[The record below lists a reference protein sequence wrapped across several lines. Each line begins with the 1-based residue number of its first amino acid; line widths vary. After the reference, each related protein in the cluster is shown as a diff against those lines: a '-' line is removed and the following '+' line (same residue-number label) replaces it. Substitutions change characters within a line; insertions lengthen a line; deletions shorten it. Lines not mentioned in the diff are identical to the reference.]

1 MEKIISRMQDL
12 MAQKDLTAAEL
23 SRRTGIDRST
33 LCHYLR
39 GDYLP
44 KFDKIE
50 KIASALGVPVA
61 YLTGISDDPAPT
73 GDPGLDDFLD
83 RFIRS
88 TQPGSFGP
96 VSVSPED
103 LEILAAFH
111 EADPRI
117 QSAVRRLLDLEVT
130 DNG

>member
-1 MEKIISRMQDL
+1 MKIDNIRIKKVLREKGVSVS
-12 MAQKDLTAAEL
+12 EL
-23 SRRTGIDRST
+23 ARRIGTDRSNIY
-33 LCHYLR
+33 HYLR
-39 GDYLP
+39 GDYDP
-44 KFDKIE
+44 KIE
-50 KIASALGVPVA
+50 KVEQIAEALGVSVS
-61 YLTGISDDPAPT
+61 YLTGMSDDPDPT

-88 TQPGSFGP
+88 TQPGSFGS

-111 EADPRI
+111 DADPRI

>member
-12 MAQKDLTAAEL
+12 MSQKDLTAAEL

-61 YLTGISDDPAPT
+61 YLTGISDDPDPT

>member
-96 VSVSPED
+96 ISVSPED

>member
-33 LCHYLR
+33 ICHYLR

-61 YLTGISDDPAPT
+61 YLTGISDDPDPT

-88 TQPGSFGP
+88 TQPGSFGS
-96 VSVSPED
+96 VTVSPED

>member
-1 MEKIISRMQDL
+1 MKIDNTRIKKALREKGVSVS
-12 MAQKDLTAAEL
+12 EL
-23 SRRTGIDRST
+23 ARRIGTDRSNIY
-33 LCHYLR
+33 HYLR
-39 GDYLP
+39 GDYDP
-44 KFDKIE
+44 KIE
-50 KIASALGVPVA
+50 KVEQIADALGVSVS
-61 YLTGISDDPAPT
+61 YLAGLSDNPTPT

>member
-50 KIASALGVPVA
+50 KIAGALGVPVA
-61 YLTGISDDPAPT
+61 YLTGISDDQAPT

-88 TQPGSFGP
+88 TQPGSFGS

-111 EADPRI
+111 DADPRI

>member
-50 KIASALGVPVA
+50 KIASALEVPVA
-61 YLTGISDDPAPT
+61 YLTGISDDPTPT

>member
-88 TQPGSFGP
+88 TQPGSFGS
-96 VSVSPED
+96 VTVSPED

>member
-50 KIASALGVPVA
+50 KIAGALGVPVA
-61 YLTGISDDPAPT
+61 YLTGISDDPDPT

-88 TQPGSFGP
+88 TQPGSFGS

-111 EADPRI
+111 DADPRI

>member
-103 LEILAAFH
+103 LEILVAFH

-117 QSAVRRLLDLEVT
+117 QSAIRRLLDLEVT

>member
-1 MEKIISRMQDL
+1 MKIDNSRIKKVLREKGVSVS
-12 MAQKDLTAAEL
+12 EL
-23 SRRTGIDRST
+23 ARRIGTDRSNIY
-33 LCHYLR
+33 HYLR
-39 GDYLP
+39 GDYDP
-44 KFDKIE
+44 KIE
-50 KIASALGVPVA
+50 KVKQIAEVLDVSVA
-61 YLTGISDDPAPT
+61 YLTGMTDDPAPT

-88 TQPGSFGP
+88 TQPGSFGS
-96 VSVSPED
+96 VTVSPED

>member
-1 MEKIISRMQDL
+1 MKIDNTRVKNALRKKGISL
-12 MAQKDLTAAEL
+12 SEL
-23 SRRTGIDRST
+23 ARRIGTDRSNIY
-33 LCHYLR
+33 HYLR
-39 GDYLP
+39 GDYDP
-44 KFDKIE
+44 KIE
-50 KIASALGVPVA
+50 KVEAIAEALDVSVA
-61 YLTGISDDPAPT
+61 YLTGMTDDPAPT

-103 LEILAAFH
+103 LELLAAFH

>member
-61 YLTGISDDPAPT
+61 YLTGISDDPDPT

-88 TQPGSFGP
+88 TQPGSFGS
-96 VSVSPED
+96 VTVSPED

>member
-103 LEILAAFH
+103 LELLAAFH